1 MVVSFS
7 LPSILIL
14 AVSFLSFFFI
24 LSLDRTSSNLAAARL
39 TGSTHSKGSL
49 GDERNPTSKY
59 YRNKRAVQ
67 GGRLSAI
74 TMALQYG
81 SESEEDAALAGR
93 H

>member
-1 MVVSFS
+1 MNALLTVPVSCKVTELLQHLS
-7 LPSILIL
+7 LPSNCL
-14 AVSFLSFFFI
+14 FFPC
-24 LSLDRTSSNLAAARL
+24 S
-39 TGSTHSKGSL
+39 
-49 GDERNPTSKY
+49 
-59 YRNKRAVQ
+59 NKRAVQ